1 MQSQDFRDSTKRQ
14 LKQINED
21 EKFQK
26 NAILSKIEQKANELN
41 LNTEDQVVQHE
52 QQTLLEHLN
61 PKEIKEKAKLLEQER
76 NVSFYQELKHK
87 RVKKIKS
94 KLYHKIKNK
103 VHLIN

>member
-1 MQSQDFRDSTKRQ
+1 MAFEKIKSNVSGWQSQIKHQRQLQSQDFRDSTKRQ

-52 QQTLLEHLN
+52 
-61 PKEIKEKAKLLEQER
+61 
-76 NVSFYQELKHK
+76 
-87 RVKKIKS
+87 
-94 KLYHKIKNK
+94 
-103 VHLIN
+103 